1 MSEEQTANDQETE
14 TVQIEEKEHDTVKLT
29 IDDMN
34 GEGEVI
40 VAFSTKLVIPDQ
52 ITGVLSTNETRILKS
67 SENSVCKD

>member
-1 MSEEQTANDQETE
+1 MSEKQTANDQETE

-29 IDDMN
+29 IDDMS

-52 ITGVLSTNETRILKS
+52 ITGV
-67 SENSVCKD
+67 